1 MKNKGFTMIELL
13 AAMVLLSILMLVAVP
28 TVLNLMDQTR
38 RKTVINDAKKFVS
51 SAEYKVKNNNNYIKR
66 PRSTGQ
72 CIVLTLGY
80 LDLGNEFQEG
90 PHGGAY
96 LLDDSYVIVKYDPP
110 SIENGNDTH
119 VKKYKYYVT
128 IVEKYHGETYYGLYL
143 YPADKLSNKGSEGF
157 VNGFNKNNLLSPSLS
172 SPNSK
177 LRGGRITNPVAGEG
191 TTVADICSATTFTL
205 LPLERASRSRRN
217 SSTQPA
223 TAMARSTIRTIR
235 RTL

>member
-1 MKNKGFTMIELL
+1 MNNKGFTMIELL

-28 TVLNLMDQTR
+28 TVLNMMDQTR

-66 PRSTGQ
+66 PRRTGE

-110 SIENGNDTH
+110 SASNGNDTH
-119 VKKYKYYVT
+119 TKKYKYYVT
-128 IVEKYHGETYYGLYL
+128 LVEKYQGETYYGLFL
-143 YPADKLSNKGSEGF
+143 YPADKLSNKGAESF
-157 VNGFNKNNLLSPSLS
+157 VNGFIKNNLLSPSLS
-172 SPNSK
+172 TPDSK
-177 LRGGRITNPVAGEG
+177 LRDGRITNPVAEEG
-191 TTVADICSATTFTL
+191 TTVADICSATTFTNGTSG
-205 LPLERASRSRRN
+205 ADDYVFD
-217 SSTQPA
+217 TQDA
-223 TAMARSTIRTIR
+223 LDEVNTDTEE
-235 RTL
+235 

>member
-1 MKNKGFTMIELL
+1 MNNKGFTMIELL

-72 CIVLTLGY
+72 YIVLTLGY

-110 SIENGNDTH
+110 SVENGNDTH

-128 IVEKYHGETYYGLYL
+128 LVEKYHGETYYGLYL
-143 YPADKLSNKGSEGF
+143 YPADKLSNKGSESF
-157 VNGFNKNNLLSPSLS
+157 VNGFNKNNLLSPVINN
-172 SPNSK
+172 PNDR
-177 LRGGRITNPVAGEG
+177 LRNGKFTNPEDPAHPYVYQTCTNEFKNVPNKQQDKVFDTQDALDE
-191 TTVADICSATTFTL
+191 V
-205 LPLERASRSRRN
+205 N
-217 SSTQPA
+217 S
-223 TAMARSTIRTIR
+223 
-235 RTL
+235 

>member
-1 MKNKGFTMIELL
+1 MNNKGFTMIELL

-110 SIENGNDTH
+110 SVENGNDTH

-128 IVEKYHGETYYGLYL
+128 LVEKYHGETYYGLYL
-143 YPADKLSNKGSEGF
+143 YPADKLSNKGAESF
-157 VNGFNKNNLLSPSLS
+157 VNGFIKNNLISPVINSSSL
-172 SPNSK
+172 NNK
-177 LRGGRITNPVAGEG
+177 LRNGKFTNPEDA
-191 TTVADICSATTFTL
+191 THLTVGSVCTSTTF
-205 LPLERASRSRRN
+205 ENKASGDPNKANDKVFDTQDALDEVN
-217 SSTQPA
+217 S
-223 TAMARSTIRTIR
+223 
-235 RTL
+235 